1 MKTGF
6 SAAAL
11 LLMSIAGSYAA
22 DTDGEIKSIDRE
34 NLTITLE
41 SGEKFKLPGEFDVAA
56 LEEGMDIVIAYD
68 EVDGEKLITDMQLPE
83 PE

>member
-11 LLMSIAGSYAA
+11 LLMSIAGASAA

-34 NLTITLE
+34 NLTITL
-41 SGEKFKLPGEFDVAA
+41 SDGEKFKLPGEFDLSA
-56 LEEGMDIVIAYD
+56 LKEGMDIVIAYD
-68 EVDGEKLITDMQLPE
+68 EVEGQKLITDMQLPE
-83 PE
+83 GD

>member
-1 MKTGF
+1 MKFGF

-11 LLMSIAGSYAA
+11 LLMSIAGAYAA

-34 NLTITLE
+34 NQTITLAN
-41 SGEKFKLPGEFDVAA
+41 GEKFKLPGEFDLSA
-56 LEEGMDIVIAYD
+56 LEEGMDVVIAYD

-83 PE
+83 TE